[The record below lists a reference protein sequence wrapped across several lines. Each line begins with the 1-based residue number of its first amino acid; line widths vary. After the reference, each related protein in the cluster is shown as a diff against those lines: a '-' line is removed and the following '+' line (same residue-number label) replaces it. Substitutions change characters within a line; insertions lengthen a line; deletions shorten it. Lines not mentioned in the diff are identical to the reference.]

1 MSENFESKGVRLRPE
16 QWRLCN
22 QMCREFG
29 YKNYSEFLRD
39 AVDFYADWK
48 TRGTTE
54 KVITPEIDS
63 IERKVIGK
71 TEDRISRL
79 LFKNTV
85 ELHLP
90 TRLIYHDF
98 RYTAEEVK
106 AVRNEAIRLVGDT
119 NGSLNLDYIDSD
131 EDFN

>member
-16 QWRLCN
+16 QWRLCT
-22 QMCREFG
+22 QMCQEFG
-29 YKNYSEFLRD
+29 YKNYSEFLRE
-39 AVDFYADWK
+39 AIDFYADWK
-48 TRGTTE
+48 MRGTTE
-54 KVITPEIDS
+54 KVITPEIES
-63 IERKVIGK
+63 IVRTIIGK

-85 ELHLP
+85 ELHLL

-98 RYTAEEVK
+98 NYKPEEVQ

-119 NGSLNLDYIDSD
+119 NGSLNLDYINSL
-131 EDFN
+131 

>member
-16 QWRLCN
+16 QWRLCT
-22 QMCREFG
+22 QMCQEFG
-29 YKNYSEFLRD
+29 YKNYSEFLRE
-39 AVDFYADWK
+39 AIDFYADWK
-48 TRGTTE
+48 MRGTTE
-54 KVITPEIDS
+54 KVITPEIES
-63 IERKVIGK
+63 IVRTIIGK

-85 ELHLP
+85 ELHLL

-98 RYTAEEVK
+98 NYKPEEVQ

-119 NGSLNLDYIDSD
+119 NGSLNLDYIDSVL
-131 EDFN
+131 

>member
-22 QMCREFG
+22 QMCKEFG

-54 KVITPEIDS
+54 RVITPEIES
-63 IERKVIGK
+63 IVRKAIGK

-85 ELHLP
+85 ELHLL

-98 RYTAEEVK
+98 NYKPEEVQ
-106 AVRNEAIRLVGDT
+106 AVRNEAIRLVSDT
-119 NGSLNLDYIDSD
+119 NGSLNLDYIDSV
-131 EDFN
+131 

>member
-16 QWRLCN
+16 QWRLCT

-29 YKNYSEFLRD
+29 YKNYSEFLRE
-39 AVDFYADWK
+39 AIDFYADWK
-48 TRGTTE
+48 LRGTTE
-54 KVITPEIDS
+54 KVITPEIES
-63 IERKVIGK
+63 IVRTIIGK

-85 ELHLP
+85 ELHLL

-98 RYTAEEVK
+98 NYKPEEVQ

-119 NGSLNLDYIDSD
+119 NGSLNLDYIDSV
-131 EDFN
+131 

>member
-16 QWRLCN
+16 QWRLCT
-22 QMCREFG
+22 QRCQEFG
-29 YKNYSEFLRD
+29 YKNYSEFLRE
-39 AVDFYADWK
+39 AIDFYADWK
-48 TRGTTE
+48 MRGTTE
-54 KVITPEIDS
+54 KVITPEIES
-63 IERKVIGK
+63 IVITIIGK

-85 ELHLP
+85 ELHLL

-98 RYTAEEVK
+98 NYKPEEVQ

-119 NGSLNLDYIDSD
+119 NGSLNLDYINSL
-131 EDFN
+131 

>member
-1 MSENFESKGVRLRPE
+1 MSENFESKGVRLRLE

-22 QMCREFG
+22 QMCKEFG

-54 KVITPEIDS
+54 RVIMPEIES
-63 IERKVIGK
+63 IVRKAIEK

-85 ELHLP
+85 ELHLL

-98 RYTAEEVK
+98 NYKPEEVQ

-119 NGSLNLDYIDSD
+119 NGH
-131 EDFN
+131 

>member
-16 QWRLCN
+16 QWRLCT
-22 QMCREFG
+22 QMCQEFG
-29 YKNYSEFLRD
+29 YKNYSEFLRE
-39 AVDFYADWK
+39 AIDFYADWK
-48 TRGTTE
+48 MRGTTE
-54 KVITPEIDS
+54 KVITPEIES
-63 IERKVIGK
+63 IVRTIIGK

-85 ELHLP
+85 ELHLL

-98 RYTAEEVK
+98 NYKPEEVQ

-119 NGSLNLDYIDSD
+119 NGSLNLDYFDSV
-131 EDFN
+131 

>member
-16 QWRLCN
+16 QWRLCT
-22 QMCREFG
+22 QMCKEFG
-29 YKNYSEFLRD
+29 YKNYSEFLRE
-39 AVDFYADWK
+39 AIDFYADWK
-48 TRGTTE
+48 LRGTTE
-54 KVITPEIDS
+54 KVITPEIES
-63 IERKVIGK
+63 IVRTIIGK

-85 ELHLP
+85 ELHLL

-98 RYTAEEVK
+98 NYKPEEVQ

-119 NGSLNLDYIDSD
+119 NGSLNLDYIDSV
-131 EDFN
+131 

>member
-22 QMCREFG
+22 QMGKEFG

-39 AVDFYADWK
+39 AVDFYAYWK

-54 KVITPEIDS
+54 RVITPEIES
-63 IERKVIGK
+63 IVRKAIGK

-79 LFKNTV
+79 LFKNAV
-85 ELHLP
+85 ELHLL

-98 RYTAEEVK
+98 NYKPEEVQDI
-106 AVRNEAIRLVGDT
+106 RSEAIRLVGDT
-119 NGSLNLDYIDSD
+119 NGSLNLDYIDSV
-131 EDFN
+131 

>member
-16 QWRLCN
+16 QWRLCT
-22 QMCREFG
+22 QMCQEFG
-29 YKNYSEFLRD
+29 YKNYSEFLRE
-39 AVDFYADWK
+39 AIDFYADWK
-48 TRGTTE
+48 MRGATE
-54 KVITPEIDS
+54 KVITPEIES
-63 IERKVIGK
+63 IVRTIIGK

-85 ELHLP
+85 ELHLL

-98 RYTAEEVK
+98 NYKPEEVQ

-119 NGSLNLDYIDSD
+119 NGSLNLDYIDSV
-131 EDFN
+131 